1 MITKKPSSPKG
12 GFFLEQDNGKVFAR
26 ISAKFKYLLIKNER
40 MDTLLTIEER
50 NAVLVSMANLVEE
63 EKESILKA
71 NRIDLDS
78 YSGDDLAMEDRLKVD
93 DSKIEG
99 MIHSLKHLASQEDPV
114 GVERFRFT
122 HENGMQVYNKTA
134 SFGTVMII
142 YESRPDV
149 TVEAAGIAFKSA
161 NKILLKGGKES
172 LNSNLKIVELWH
184 KALEENDVAPGW
196 VEYLQFDRKQTQE
209 FLKNPDQPVDLIV
222 PRGGERLIQFVKE
235 NSSAQVIVSGRGNN
249 FVYVHDKADTSIA
262 LDIILNGKT
271 GKISACNAI
280 DKVLIDSRLP
290 NKEKFLKELL
300 NKLADNNVEVI
311 ADRSLE
317 DLDGVKPLESE
328 DEWYQEFL
336 DYKALIGE
344 VDSVAEAI
352 AKINKYS
359 GGHSASII
367 SKDDK
372 AAKQFMETVDN
383 AAVYHNA
390 STRFTDG
397 GQLGLGGEL
406 AISTDKLHQRGPIG
420 LQHLV
425 TNKWYIHGNGQIR

>member
-1 MITKKPSSPKG
+1 MNT
-12 GFFLEQDNGKVFAR
+12 Q
-26 ISAKFKYLLIKNER
+26 
-40 MDTLLTIEER
+40 LTIDER
-50 NAVLVSMANLVEE
+50 NAVLISMANLVEQ
-63 EKESILKA
+63 EKENILKA
-71 NRIDLDS
+71 NKIDLDN

-93 DSKIEG
+93 DSKVEG
-99 MIHSLKHLASQEDPV
+99 MVHSLKHLASQEDPV
-114 GVERFRFT
+114 GVERFSFK
-122 HENGMQVYNKTA
+122 HENGMQIYNKTA

-149 TVEAAGIAFKSA
+149 TVEAAGIAFKSG

-172 LNSNLKIVELWH
+172 LNSNLEIVELWH
-184 KALEENDVAPGW
+184 KALQENNVSTEW
-196 VEYLQFDRKQTQE
+196 VEYLQFDRQETQE
-209 FLKNPDQPVDLIV
+209 FLANPTQPVDLIV
-222 PRGGERLIQFVKE
+222 PRGGERLIKFVKE

-249 FVYVHDKADTSIA
+249 FVYVHDKADIDIA
-262 LDIILNGKT
+262 LDVILNGKT
-271 GKISACNAI
+271 GKISACNAV

-290 NKEKFLKELL
+290 KKEEFIKQLL
-300 NKLADNNVEVI
+300 NTLSEHNVEII
-311 ADRSLE
+311 ADRTLE
-317 DLDGVKPLESE
+317 GLDGVRPLKSE
-328 DEWYQEFL
+328 DEWYEEFL

-344 VDSVAEAI
+344 VDSVSEAI

-372 AAKQFMETVDN
+372 TAKQFMETVDN

-390 STRFTDG
+390 STRCTDG